1 MPLDIPRIQAVLF
14 DVDGTLS
21 DTDDQWASR
30 MERFFRPMRF
40 IFPDRSSHLFA
51 RRLIMALETP
61 SNSVYSLLDRLNL
74 DADAFRVLQWISRA
88 RRPKIPPQFWIC
100 PGVIELLEDLHTR
113 FPLAVVSAR
122 DEAST
127 MRFLDEFHLR
137 SCFGAVATA
146 QTCRYTKPFPDPVI
160 WAAHQLGV
168 APEHC
173 LMVGDT
179 TVDVRAGRSAH
190 AQTLGVLSGFGT
202 EDELRRAGAD
212 EILPSTAGLVDIL

>member
-1 MPLDIPRIQAVLF
+1 MPLDIPRIQAILF
-14 DVDGTLS
+14 DIDGTLS

-30 MERFFRPMRF
+30 MERFLRPMRF
-40 IFPDRSSHLFA
+40 LFPGHSTRHIA

-61 SNSVYSLLDRLNL
+61 TNSVYTLLDRLSL
-74 DADAFRVLQWISRA
+74 DADVFRLLQWISRIG
-88 RRPKIPPQFWIC
+88 RPKTPQKFWII
-100 PGVIELLEDLHTR
+100 PGAIELLENLHAR

-122 DEAST
+122 DAAST
-127 MRFLDEFHLR
+127 HRFLEQFQIS
-137 SCFGAVATA
+137 SCFQAVATS

-160 WAAHQLGV
+160 WAARQLGV

-179 TVDVRAGRSAH
+179 TVDVRAGRSAG
-190 AQTLGVLSGFGT
+190 AQTVGVLCGFGM

-212 EILPSTAGLVDIL
+212 EILPSTARLDDLF